1 MIDIIYYELSTIRI
15 CLSGSPY
22 QALWRAAESCN
33 ITQATLSA
41 MIKKLE
47 TELSVQIFD
56 RSRHP
61 IQTTDDGMLLLKK
74 AEVILAKQQE
84 LFHLSQMD
92 NGEMQGEIRLGIIPT
107 MANSLLPLILP
118 SILEQH
124 PKLKLIISEIT
135 TEQILY
141 QLAHNQI
148 DFGLLA
154 TPIED
159 LSEAYEEQIIY
170 YEAMMVY
177 GIEST
182 EKGFVSSKDV
192 ENKKVWLLEEGH
204 CFRTQSMTLCK
215 IREKKEQSENLQ
227 FKSNSFETLLN
238 LSDQMGG
245 LTLVPELYYNNLSP
259 SRKAKTQFFQKPI
272 PVREISI
279 LAIKPISKKRSM
291 QKLVELIQ
299 EIVKPQLKTSTYKNR
314 DLNIIGI

>member
-1 MIDIIYYELSTIRI
+1 MNFQQLEY
-15 CLSGSPY
+15 
-22 QALWRAAESCN
+22 ALAVHRTKHFGKAAESCN

-47 TELSVQIFD
+47 EELSVQLFD

-61 IQTTDDGMLLLKK
+61 IQTTDDGILVLKK
-74 AEVILAKQQE
+74 AEDILAKQQE
-84 LFHLSQMD
+84 LFHLSQLD
-92 NGEMQGEIRLGIIPT
+92 TGEMMGEIRLGIIPT
-107 MANSLLPLILP
+107 IANSLLPLILP
-118 SILEQH
+118 SIIEQH
-124 PKLKLIISEIT
+124 PKLKLVISEIT
-135 TEQILY
+135 TDEILY

-148 DFGLLA
+148 DFGLLS

-159 LSEAYEEQIIY
+159 LSEAYEEQILY

-177 GIEST
+177 GISET
-182 EKGFVSSKDV
+182 GKGFVSSKDV

-204 CFRTQSMTLCK
+204 CFRSQSMTLCK
-215 IREKKEQSENLQ
+215 IREKKEQTENLQ

-245 LTLVPELYYNNLSP
+245 LTLVPELYYNNLSKN
-259 SRKAKTQFFQKPI
+259 RKAKTQFFQKPI
-272 PVREISI
+272 PVREISL

-291 QKLVELIQ
+291 IKLAELIQ
-299 EIVKPQLKTSTYKNR
+299 EIVKPQLKTTAFKNS

>member
-1 MIDIIYYELSTIRI
+1 MNFQQLEYVLAVHRTKHF
-15 CLSGSPY
+15 GK
-22 QALWRAAESCN
+22 AAESCN

-47 TELSVQIFD
+47 EELSILIFD

-74 AEVILAKQQE
+74 AEDILAKQQE
-84 LFHLSQMD
+84 LFHLGQMD
-92 NGEMQGEIRLGIIPT
+92 SGELVGEIRLGIIPT
-107 MANSLLPLILP
+107 MANSLLPLFLP
-118 SILEQH
+118 SLMKLH

-135 TEQILY
+135 TDEIIY

-148 DFGLLA
+148 DFGLLS
-154 TPIED
+154 TPIEN
-159 LSEAYEEQIIY
+159 LSEAYEEQILY
-170 YEAMMVY
+170 YEAMLVY
-177 GIEST
+177 GISET
-182 EKGFVSSKDV
+182 DKGFVSSKDV

-204 CFRTQSMTLCK
+204 CFRSQSMTLCK

-245 LTLVPELYYNNLSP
+245 LTLVPELYYNNLSDL
-259 SRKAKTQFFQKPI
+259 RKAKTQFFQKPI
-272 PVREISI
+272 PVREISL

-291 QKLVELIQ
+291 VKLAAFIQ
-299 EIVKPQLKTSTYKNR
+299 EIVKPILTTTTFKNR

>member
-1 MIDIIYYELSTIRI
+1 MNFQQLEY
-15 CLSGSPY
+15 
-22 QALWRAAESCN
+22 ALAVHRTKHFGRAAESCN

-47 TELSVQIFD
+47 DELNIQIFD

-61 IQTTDDGMLLLKK
+61 IQTTDDGMILLKT
-74 AEVILAKQQE
+74 AEEILAKQQE
-84 LFHLSQMD
+84 LFHLGQMD
-92 NGEMQGEIRLGIIPT
+92 VQELVGEIRLGIIPT
-107 MANSLLPLILP
+107 VANSLLPLILP
-118 SILEQH
+118 SILENH
-124 PKLKLIISEIT
+124 PKLKLTISEIT
-135 TEQILY
+135 TDEILH

-148 DFGLLA
+148 DLGLLS

-159 LSEAYEEQIIY
+159 LSEAYEEQILY

-177 GIEST
+177 GISESD
-182 EKGFVSSKDV
+182 KGFVSSKDV

-204 CFRTQSMTLCK
+204 CFRSQSMTLCK
-215 IREKKEQSENLQ
+215 VREKKEQTENLQ

-245 LTLVPELYYNNLSP
+245 LTLVPELYYNNLSDQ
-259 SRKAKTQFFQKPI
+259 RKSKTQFFQKPI
-272 PVREISI
+272 PVREISL

-291 QKLVELIQ
+291 LKLAELIQ
-299 EIVKPQLKTSTYKNR
+299 GIVTPQLKTAEFKNK

>member
-1 MIDIIYYELSTIRI
+1 MNFQQLEYVVAVHRTKHF
-15 CLSGSPY
+15 GK
-22 QALWRAAESCN
+22 AAESCD

-47 TELSVQIFD
+47 NELSIQIFD

-74 AEVILAKQQE
+74 AEDILAKQQE
-84 LFHLSQMD
+84 LFHLGQMD
-92 NGEMQGEIRLGIIPT
+92 TGEMIGEIRLGVIPT
-107 MANSLLPLILP
+107 VANSLLALFLP
-118 SILEQH
+118 TLLTQH

-135 TEQILY
+135 TDEILY

-148 DFGLLA
+148 DFGILS

-159 LSEAYEEQIIY
+159 LGEAYEEQILY

-177 GIEST
+177 GIESS
-182 EKGFVSSKDV
+182 EKRFVSSKDV

-204 CFRTQSMTLCK
+204 CFRSQSMTLCK
-215 IREKKEQSENLQ
+215 IREKKEQTENLQ

-245 LTLVPELYYNNLSP
+245 LTLVPELYYNNLSAK
-259 SRKAKTQFFQKPI
+259 RKAKTQFFQKPI
-272 PVREISI
+272 PVREISL

-291 QKLVELIQ
+291 QKLAELIQ
-299 EIVKPQLKTSTYKNR
+299 KIVQPQLKTAKFKNR